1 MGEVGDA
8 SNFKKKK
15 KEGAVGLQFAH
26 AVFLFLG
33 RFAWNDLFSRDD
45 QQPIKLCIAQIHVGR
60 LLPGFVRLNHQRL

>member
-8 SNFKKKK
+8 SNFKEYKK
-15 KEGAVGLQFAH
+15 VGLQFAH

-33 RFAWNDLFSRDD
+33 GFSWNDLFSRAD

-60 LLPGFVRLNHQRL
+60 LLPGFVRLKNKRL